1 MKHGV
6 VVGRSRSE
14 VKLPIEKI
22 LEAEHGAQ
30 TAVDIFY
37 NIDK

>member
-1 MKHGV
+1 MKPGV
-6 VVGRSRSE
+6 VAGRSRSE
-14 VKLPIEKI
+14 VKLPMEKI